1 MNMKWRKKYSVTVLV
16 LGVFLFLIVFA
27 IMALL
32 RGTVDIPSVSHII
45 DKLLDTTLSLVIAFY
60 GIDVIDKLGLGN
72 IIKHIKSDSD
82 DTEARV
88 DE

>member
-16 LGVFLFLIVFA
+16 LGVLLFLIVFA
-27 IMALL
+27 VIALI
-32 RGTVDIPSVSHII
+32 RGSGDIPSISHVI

-82 DTEARV
+82 DTEARI